1 METKVCKVCGV
12 ELPISE
18 FKKTLMAPNGISTC
32 NKCCSRKAV
41 ESRQSRQE
49 GASEGGGNTELS
61 RFTARELIEELR
73 TRGYK
78 GKLYF
83 TKEITI

>member
-49 GASEGGGNTELS
+49 GASEGGG
-61 RFTARELIEELR
+61 
-73 TRGYK
+73 
-78 GKLYF
+78 
-83 TKEITI
+83 

>member
-18 FKKTLMAPNGISTC
+18 FKKTPMSPNGISTC
-32 NKCCSRKAV
+32 NKCCARKST
-41 ESRQSRQE
+41 ESRRDRKDSASKGE
-49 GASEGGGNTELS
+49 GNSELS

-73 TRGYK
+73 SRGYK

>member
-1 METKVCKVCGV
+1 MASAPATNVAHARLSKVDNPAKRV
-12 ELPISE
+12 PQ
-18 FKKTLMAPNGISTC
+18 
-32 NKCCSRKAV
+32 R
-41 ESRQSRQE
+41 
-49 GASEGGGNTELS
+49 GGGNTELS

>member
-1 METKVCKVCGV
+1 METKICKVCGV

-18 FKKTLMAPNGISTC
+18 FRKTPMAPNGVNTC
-32 NKCCSRKAV
+32 TKCSERKRL
-41 ESRQSRQE
+41 ESRERKSRE
-49 GASEGGGNTELS
+49 NASGGGNGELA
-61 RFTARELIEELR
+61 RFTARELIDELR
-73 TRGYK
+73 SRGYK